1 MEDFNIDDYRINKV
15 EVNEPKTQTPA
26 TVKRYKKFIKGPL
39 PLDWFIVA
47 AGLPC
52 GATQLALVLWYLSG
66 LKKSTTVS
74 LPNKPL
80 QEMKIGRNSK
90 RRALKALEDAGLIK
104 VEQKKGSSPVVR
116 ILEIQ

>member
-1 MEDFNIDDYRINKV
+1 MEDFNIEDYRINKV
-15 EVNEPKTQTPA
+15 EVNEPKTQTPP
-26 TVKRYKKFIKGPL
+26 TKRYKKFIKGPL
-39 PLDWFIVA
+39 PLDWFIIA

-52 GATQLALVLWYLSG
+52 GATQLALVLWYLAG
-66 LKKSTTVS
+66 LKKSMTVS

-90 RRALKALEDAGLIK
+90 RRALKALEDARLIK
-104 VEQKKGSSPVVR
+104 VEQKKGSSPVVV